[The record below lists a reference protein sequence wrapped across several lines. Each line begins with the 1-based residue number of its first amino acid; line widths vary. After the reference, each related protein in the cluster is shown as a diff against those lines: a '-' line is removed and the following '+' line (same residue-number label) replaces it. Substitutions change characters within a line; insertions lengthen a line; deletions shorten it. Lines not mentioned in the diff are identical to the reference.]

1 MKPQN
6 YANHIRWY
14 TPHHFVFY
22 PVILAGV
29 IVSAIAAAKFPEQLY
44 IWLAIIAIFLV
55 IGVLSLMMR
64 QHYALGNQDRIV
76 RVEMRLRYFMLT
88 GQKLNEEKLSM
99 GQISALRFA
108 GDDELRM
115 LTIRAIAEKLS
126 PDEIKKAVKHWQPD
140 DMRR

>member
-6 YANHIRWY
+6 YTNHIRWY
-14 TPHHFVFY
+14 IPHHFVFY
-22 PVILAGV
+22 PVILVGI
-29 IVSAIAAAKFPEQLY
+29 IVSAVAISKFPDQLY
-44 IWLAIIAIFLV
+44 IWLAIMALFLIV
-55 IGVLSLMMR
+55 GVLSLMMR

-88 GQKLNEEKLSM
+88 GQTLNEDKLSM

-115 LTIRAIAEKLS
+115 LTIRAIAEHLS
-126 PDEIKKAVKHWQPD
+126 PDEIKKAVKNWQAD

>member
-14 TPHHFVFY
+14 IPHHFIFY
-22 PVILAGV
+22 PVILVGI
-29 IVSAIAAAKFPEQLY
+29 IVSTVAIAKFPEQLY
-44 IWLAIIAIFLV
+44 IWLAIMAIFFL

-76 RVEMRLRYFMLT
+76 RVEMRLRYFILT
-88 GQKLNEEKLSM
+88 GQTLNEEKLSM

-115 LTIRAIAEKLS
+115 LTIRAIAEQLT
-126 PDEIKKAVKHWQPD
+126 PDQIKKAVKNWQAD